1 MNTWLK
7 VATCAVA
14 GFLIFGAG
22 YKYAA
27 ALYEADIAEMQA
39 QHALAIK
46 EKTDEYRSK
55 EQSQSKLLAD
65 AWDKYEKARAE
76 SVDLRADV
84 DRVRKLADDY
94 RAQLPAAGADSCDA
108 LNERLAG
115 CTKLLEE
122 GAKLSVEGAE
132 LSSRVSAR
140 KDALAKIHSSGGKSG
155 GT

>member
-39 QHALAIK
+39 QHALALK
-46 EKTDEYRSK
+46 KKNDEYRTK
-55 EQSQSKLLAD
+55 EQSQAKQLAD
-65 AWDKYEKARAE
+65 AWDALERARAE

-84 DRVRKLADDY
+84 NRVRSEADRY
-94 RAQLPAAGADSCDA
+94 RAELSRANPDSCTP
-108 LNERLAG
+108 LRKRLAR
-115 CTKLLEE
+115 CAELLSE
-122 GAKLSVEGAE
+122 GAGLSVEGAGI
-132 LSSRVSAR
+132 SQRIAG
-140 KDALAKIHSSGGKSG
+140 KHDAVIKLHRGS
-155 GT
+155 